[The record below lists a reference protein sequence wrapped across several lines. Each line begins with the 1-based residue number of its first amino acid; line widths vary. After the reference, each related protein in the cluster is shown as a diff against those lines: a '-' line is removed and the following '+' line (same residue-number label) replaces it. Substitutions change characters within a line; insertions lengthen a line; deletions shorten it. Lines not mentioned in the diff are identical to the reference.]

1 MSELKLTINL
11 HDIRLFDN
19 YELFDMLLKYKI
31 INDDVIIDENTVLE
45 YLIIHKRKYSIKLL
59 IEKGFNVNKVNR
71 DKSILYFAC
80 SQNNLFA
87 VDLLL
92 KNKADVNYKR
102 TKNYSTP
109 LYLSVQNNFYKII
122 KELIINKA
130 DVNCE
135 LKDGV
140 TPMLIAIQNNNEKI
154 IKLLIENKSDIN
166 KLTKIG
172 VTPLY
177 LATQYDYSNIIELF
191 INNDIKIDNKENIR
205 EILNIG
211 MIEDSHKSIKLLID
225 YKIDINIVND
235 QGKNNL
241 MIGLDN
247 SSTKCCKLLIKNKID
262 LDLADEF
269 KLTALHYS
277 VKYNND
283 KISKLLIENKVDVN
297 VKDINNITPLYI
309 ATINN
314 NFKIVNLLIEKKAN
328 MEIKIT
334 DSKYL
339 ITNPI
344 LKINNEMKVV
354 YDNKIDYDLMNRNYV
369 GSTPIY
375 MAIVNK
381 NIKIIEL
388 LLEKK
393 CNVNNRLNNNQS
405 MLQTAL
411 MTNYSKS
418 VSLLLNSKANPDI
431 DLKKFTFKS
440 ESNDFLIKSETN
452 EFLKSI
458 MLIKEAIEYKKEY
471 KINNMEK
478 DNCPICLDAFDLNK
492 KEEILITD
500 CYHFFH
506 KECWKEYGKLECPI
520 CRTYLRK

>member
-31 INDDVIIDENTVLE
+31 INDDTMINENTVLE
-45 YLIIHKRKYSIKLL
+45 YLIIHKRKYSMKLL
-59 IEKGFNVNKVNR
+59 IEKGFDINKVNK
-71 DKSILYFAC
+71 DKSLLYFAC
-80 SQNNLFA
+80 SQNNLYA
-87 VDLLL
+87 VNLLL

-102 TKNYSTP
+102 TINHSTP
-109 LYLSVQNNFYKII
+109 LYLSVQNNYYKII

-130 DVNCE
+130 DMNCE

-154 IKLLIENKSDIN
+154 IELLIKNKSDIN

-172 VTPLY
+172 VSPLC

-191 INNDIKIDNKENIR
+191 IKKNIKIDNKEKNVR
-205 EILNIG
+205 DILNIG
-211 MIEDSHKSIKLLID
+211 MIEDSYKSINLLIN

-241 MIGLDN
+241 MVGLDN
-247 SSTKCCKLLIKNKID
+247 SSTKCCELLIKNKID

-283 KISKLLIENKVDVN
+283 KISKLLIENKVDIN

-314 NFKIVNLLIEKKAN
+314 NYEIVNLLIEKKAN

-344 LKINNEMKVV
+344 LKINNEMKLV

-393 CNVNNRLNNNQS
+393 CNPNNKLYNNQS
-405 MLQTAL
+405 MLHTAL
-411 MTNYSKS
+411 MTNYSKT
-418 VSLLLNSKANPDI
+418 VSLLLNSKANPD
-431 DLKKFTFKS
+431 F
-440 ESNDFLIKSETN
+440 DFNEFSYKSETK
-452 EFLKSI
+452 EFLKCI
-458 MLIKEAIEYKKEY
+458 MLIKEAREYKKED
-471 KINNMEK
+471 KLNNMEE
-478 DNCPICLDAFDLNK
+478 DNCPICLEAFDLNK
-492 KEEILITD
+492 KEDILITD
-500 CYHFFH
+500 CYHYFH

-520 CRTYLRK
+520 CRTNLRK